1 MKITKRQLRRII
13 LEFWDKD
20 VERFLIDNA
29 AEYHRDPT
37 LDARSIR
44 MLLMDDFMDRV
55 GHSENPARYKA
66 LIDQLAAGETMAE
79 AEGSTKKYDDDSA
92 LKGGQSKLPD
102 GLQKGIID
110 KAVEDREEHDEEE
123 KEERNESMKITER
136 QLRSIVR
143 KKLNE
148 AEQWKMGKDMKS
160 SARTATASSRLDAA
174 SIDIAD
180 AIQMLEAEPP
190 SKSTQAIDV
199 VIRILKEKG
208 AKAAE
213 TAITILQRQEDPRGT
228 LFHVINRLD
237 VALEKVDVLD
247 RQVRRFGVGGIGVK

>member
-1 MKITKRQLRRII
+1 MKITKRKLRQII
-13 LEFWDKD
+13 HE
-20 VERFLIDNA
+20 
-29 AEYHRDPT
+29 EY
-37 LDARSIR
+37 
-44 MLLMDDFMDRV
+44 
-55 GHSENPARYKA
+55 A
-66 LIDQLAAGETMAE
+66 LIDYDTAE
-79 AEGSTKKYDDDSA
+79 EVE
-92 LKGGQSKLPD
+92 
-102 GLQKGIID
+102 
-110 KAVEDREEHDEEE
+110 AVEDVWSGGENLNLDIDHPKSAGGEETTKAPEIL
-123 KEERNESMKITER
+123 SITER
-136 QLRSIVR
+136 QLRSIIR